1 VNIWIIAHYANPPDR
16 PGSTRHYDFARAL
29 IKQGHKVTI
38 FASSFH
44 HRTRKDERL
53 EAKQTY
59 RRQTINDVNFI
70 WIKASPYYGGN
81 DRRRVINMLSY
92 ALRVIPL
99 GVGIRERPDV
109 IWASSPHPFAGLA
122 GYILSRLKRVRFIFE
137 VRDLWPEVFVQ
148 IGGYSSKSPVV
159 RSLGVLEKFLY
170 RQANIIIV
178 LMPRASEYITGLGIP
193 ANKICYV
200 PNGVNPELYANNS
213 ADLPRDLD
221 IRLTDLRTSGKVL
234 VGYTG
239 AHGIHDSLDT
249 IIEAAKSLQEKG
261 IDIIHLLLVGDGAE
275 KQRIVKKAESLGLNN
290 ITFFTFVPK
299 NTMPGL
305 LRALDI
311 AIMCRK
317 KSTLYQYGMS
327 TLKLWDYMMCARPI
341 VCALD
346 SVNNPVADADC
357 GITVPPEAPEKL
369 ANAIVQLCNLS
380 DDERQ
385 AIGIRGREYVM
396 KYHSTPVLANK
407 VLDAIQS
414 STRGNK

>member
-1 VNIWIIAHYANPPDR
+1 VNIWILAHYANPPDR

-38 FASSFH
+38 FTSSFH
-44 HRTRKDERL
+44 HRTRKEERL
-53 EAKQTY
+53 EAKQNY
-59 RRQTINDVNFI
+59 RRQNISEVNFV
-70 WIKASPYYGGN
+70 WIRTSPYYGGN

-92 ALRVIPL
+92 SLRVILL
-99 GVGIRERPDV
+99 GVRIKERPDV

-122 GYILSRLKRVRFIFE
+122 GYVLSKLKRVRFIFE

-148 IGGYSSKSPVV
+148 VGEYSSKSPVV
-159 RSLGVLEKFLY
+159 RLLSVLERFLY
-170 RQANIIIV
+170 RQAKIIIV
-178 LMPRASEYITGLGIP
+178 LMPKASEYITRLGIP

-200 PNGVNPELYANNS
+200 PNGINPELFTRNS
-213 ADLPRDLD
+213 AELPRDLD
-221 IRLTDLRTSGKVL
+221 ILLTNLRTSGKVL

-261 IDIIHLLLVGDGAE
+261 IDRVHFLLVGEGAE

-290 ITFFTFVPK
+290 TTFLTFVPK
-299 NTMPGL
+299 NTLPEL
-305 LRALDI
+305 LWALDI
-311 AIMCRK
+311 TIMCRK
-317 KSTLYQYGMS
+317 KTTLYQYGMS

-346 SVNNPVADADC
+346 SVNNPVDEADC
-357 GITVPPEAPEKL
+357 GITVPPEEPEKL

-380 DDERQ
+380 DEERQ
-385 AIGIRGREYVM
+385 AIGVRGREYVM

-407 VLDAIQS
+407 VLDAMLSITQ
-414 STRGNK
+414 GNK